1 MASSSSIDGGTKRVS
16 WMSRLTSA
24 KVYCRSVYLGLGDMD
39 KGMEWMERGI
49 EERDPIHILALKCEP
64 AYDPVRSRPAFQ
76 AQLRKM
82 NPVP

>member
-1 MASSSSIDGGTKRVS
+1 
-16 WMSRLTSA
+16 
-24 KVYCRSVYLGLGDMD
+24 MD

-49 EERDPIHILALKCEP
+49 EERDPIHVLALKCEP